1 MQMTTKSLISGYLT
15 YATPYDLPALSEID
29 APGSTSATPAILSL
43 IGKPSVACGV
53 AVSNIMGSIVSNIAN
68 GC

>member
-1 MQMTTKSLISGYLT
+1 MTS
-15 YATPYDLPALSEID
+15 ALSEID

-53 AVSNIMGSIVSNIAN
+53 AVSNITGSIVSNIAD